1 MKLYAGDIPNMPQ
14 YEGLVGLSFGKKS
27 NHIQHDIRNRHPF
40 DDNSIDSYQA
50 EDVFEHIPY
59 EEVAG
64 IINDIYR
71 ILKPD
76 GLLRISVPDYRC
88 DVLYKRGI
96 KDKNGNVIYDEGGGK
111 ENGHLWFPNIEQMVR
126 LMKKTE
132 FVYIDYLHYYNSI
145 GISVTNKIDYSLG
158 YIQRTPDHD
167 PRVQD
172 NYRAMSIV
180 IDCIK

>member
-14 YEGLVGLSFGKKS
+14 YKGLVGLSFTKKE
-27 NHIQHDIRNRHPF
+27 NHIQHDIRKRHPF
-40 DDNSIDSYQA
+40 DDNSIDSYQT

-88 DVLYKRGI
+88 DVFYNRSD
-96 KDKNGNVIYDEGGGK
+96 KDENGNIIYDEGGGVYG
-111 ENGHLWFPNIEQMVR
+111 GHLWFPLIDNMIH
-126 LMKKTE
+126 LMSQTD
-132 FVYIDYLHYYNSI
+132 FGWFNYLHYYLPS
-145 GISVTNKIDYSLG
+145 GTSVTHPIDYSLG

-167 PRVQD
+167 PRVQ
-172 NYRAMSIV
+172 NPYRAMSIV